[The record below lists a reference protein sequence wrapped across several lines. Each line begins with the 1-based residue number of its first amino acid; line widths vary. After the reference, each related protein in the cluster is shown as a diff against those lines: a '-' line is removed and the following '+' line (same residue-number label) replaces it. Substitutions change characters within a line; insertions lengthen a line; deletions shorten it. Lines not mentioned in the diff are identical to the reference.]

1 MTTRTALFLSRT
13 RVLQKASSISS
24 RIRSRNLAY
33 STARGALSTFGTE
46 YNNPF
51 KFQPNQIRWQ
61 SSLSADEEREE
72 KCTKKKRRVKPF
84 LLDLGVPS
92 LIPEWKKMFDSKTVL
107 TDVTAGLTVGCIAVP
122 LSLAIALASGV
133 PAEVGLATAAVSGV
147 AGGLMGG
154 TTLAITGPAAAISL
168 LVVGAVEAHGLESL
182 AFITLACGG
191 LQMASG
197 VTRMGTYAKLVP
209 VSVIA
214 GFTTGVGTLILS
226 GQIPKA
232 LGMAAPGGMNPVE
245 MLGWLAQNAGDANM
259 ASAALAFGTAGAMT
273 FLPKLHPKI
282 PAALIAVGGATIA
295 THTLGLDVAV
305 IGTMPSGMDAFQFA
319 LPSLP
324 PMDALPSLAA
334 STLLIYSMTSVESL
348 LSCVALEK
356 MKKTSYKHN
365 SDQEL
370 VGQGIANV
378 TAGFFMGMPVTS
390 VIARSG
396 LNLRSGAETRL
407 PALIQSGF
415 VFSSIAFAS
424 ETIAMVPMPA
434 LSGMLIVTGGN
445 MLYPSEFNY
454 CYSVD
459 KFTTLP
465 FFTTV
470 AGMLSMGLA
479 EGIGIGCAT
488 ALGLAVHKNMQ
499 LNIQLTVE
507 QTTGDNIY
515 GYNEALECSKT
526 KGSLLINPKSTVWQL
541 RGPINFVS
549 MFEIDSLTQDVKEE
563 RGESDNAVVLDMHNI
578 TTLDFTGVEELAIR
592 MLEVADDHAPVQMT
606 NCSPTLLHVL
616 NRVDP
621 NHRISRSSSVLAE
634 ENIKS

>member
-1 MTTRTALFLSRT
+1 MSARTVLFLSRT
-13 RVLQKASSISS
+13 GALEKVSS
-24 RIRSRNLAY
+24 RIRSRNLVY

-46 YNNPF
+46 NCNPF
-51 KFQPNQIRWQ
+51 QFRHNQIRWD
-61 SSLSADEEREE
+61 SSLTADKERES
-72 KCTKKKRRVKPF
+72 KCIKKKIRTKPF
-84 LLDLGVPS
+84 LWDMGLPS
-92 LIPEWKKMFDSKTVL
+92 LIPEWKKMFDSKTIL

-133 PAEVGLATAAVSGV
+133 PAEMGLATAAVAGV
-147 AGGLMGG
+147 AGGMMGG

-168 LVVGAVEAHGLESL
+168 LVVGAVEAHGLQAL
-182 AFITLACGG
+182 PFITLATGG

-197 VTRMGTYAKLVP
+197 ITRMGTYAKLVP

-245 MLGWLAQNAGDANM
+245 MLAWLAQNIGDANP
-259 ASAALAFGTAGAMT
+259 ASAALAFGTAGAMMY
-273 FLPKLHPKI
+273 LPKLHPKI
-282 PAALIAVGGATIA
+282 PAALIAVGGATVA
-295 THTLGLDVAV
+295 TQTLGLDVAV

-319 LPSLP
+319 VPSLP
-324 PMDALPSLAA
+324 PMDAIPSLAA
-334 STLLIYSMTSVESL
+334 TTLLIYSMTSVESL

-356 MKKTSYKHN
+356 MRKTSYKHN

-378 TAGFFMGMPVTS
+378 TAGFFTGMPVTS

-407 PALIQSGF
+407 PALVQSAF
-415 VFSSIAFAS
+415 VFCSIAFAS
-424 ETIAMVPMPA
+424 ETISMVPMPA
-434 LSGMLIVTGGN
+434 LSGMLIMTGAN

-470 AGMLSMGLA
+470 GGMLSMGLA
-479 EGIGIGCAT
+479 EGIGLGCAT

-499 LNIQLTVE
+499 LNIHLSVE
-507 QTTGDNIY
+507 QTNGDNVY
-515 GYNEALECSKT
+515 GFNEALESTKT
-526 KGSLLINPKSTVWQL
+526 NGSLLINPDSTVWQL

-563 RGESDNAVVLDMHNI
+563 RNADSDDPVVLDMHYV
-578 TTLDFTGVEELAIR
+578 TTLDFTGVEELVIR

-616 NRVDP
+616 KRIDP
-621 NHRISRSSSVLAE
+621 NYRIARSSSVLIE
-634 ENIKS
+634 EEIKK

>member
-1 MTTRTALFLSRT
+1 
-13 RVLQKASSISS
+13 
-24 RIRSRNLAY
+24 
-33 STARGALSTFGTE
+33 
-46 YNNPF
+46 
-51 KFQPNQIRWQ
+51 
-61 SSLSADEEREE
+61 
-72 KCTKKKRRVKPF
+72 
-84 LLDLGVPS
+84 
-92 LIPEWKKMFDSKTVL
+92 
-107 TDVTAGLTVGCIAVP
+107 
-122 LSLAIALASGV
+122 
-133 PAEVGLATAAVSGV
+133 
-147 AGGLMGG
+147 
-154 TTLAITGPAAAISL
+154 
-168 LVVGAVEAHGLESL
+168 
-182 AFITLACGG
+182 
-191 LQMASG
+191 
-197 VTRMGTYAKLVP
+197 
-209 VSVIA
+209 
-214 GFTTGVGTLILS
+214 
-226 GQIPKA
+226 
-232 LGMAAPGGMNPVE
+232 
-245 MLGWLAQNAGDANM
+245 
-259 ASAALAFGTAGAMT
+259 
-273 FLPKLHPKI
+273 
-282 PAALIAVGGATIA
+282 
-295 THTLGLDVAV
+295 
-305 IGTMPSGMDAFQFA
+305 
-319 LPSLP
+319 
-324 PMDALPSLAA
+324 
-334 STLLIYSMTSVESL
+334 MTSVESL

-407 PALIQSGF
+407 PALIQFGF